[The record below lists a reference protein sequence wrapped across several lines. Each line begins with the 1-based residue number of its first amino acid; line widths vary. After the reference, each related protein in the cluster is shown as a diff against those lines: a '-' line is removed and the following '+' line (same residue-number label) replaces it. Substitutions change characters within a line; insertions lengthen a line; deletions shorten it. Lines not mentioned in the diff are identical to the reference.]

1 MRACALSHILIGK
14 LSTRVWC
21 LLLPFDTSCNDS
33 SRTHDNLCGRGQTPC
48 PSRYNNFGGAS
59 GFFRNHCRAPRHVEG
74 CAPSPYYLWP
84 RAQFGTNSHQVV
96 HTSCTIIF
104 QKQVVHAAS
113 MTRISFC
120 VLCNY
125 YDPRVCLY
133 AVLWNSYG
141 ALGFKNSLSIC
152 AHRCSTS
159 LISAPFQFS
168 DSISFPP

>member
-1 MRACALSHILIGK
+1 VRACALSHILIGK

-74 CAPSPYYLWP
+74 CAPFPYYLWP
-84 RAQFGTNSHQVV
+84 RAHFGINSHQIV

-104 QKQVVHAAS
+104 LKQVVHAAS
-113 MTRISFC
+113 ITRISFWG
-120 VLCNY
+120 LCCAITTT
-125 YDPRVCLY
+125 RV
-133 AVLWNSYG
+133 AVCMLCCG
-141 ALGFKNSLSIC
+141 ITME
-152 AHRCSTS
+152 H
-159 LISAPFQFS
+159 S
-168 DSISFPP
+168 DSKTHFQSVHTVALPH